1 MKKTIYIAGPMQNCP
16 LFNFPAFDAARD
28 KLIAEGW
35 NVISPADLDRAIGF
49 HETFPASQINTAF
62 LDEALKRDVDAILKS
77 DAIYMLRG
85 WKNSTGATAEYWLAK
100 WRHIEIIEQPTP
112 KIIAFTGKAGS
123 GKNLA
128 ASLLPQGLEY
138 GSWDEIAFAGPLKSM
153 IHVLMGNLTHSHQ
166 AYRDHRDGINQPSKE
181 EEIPH
186 LRKSLRQIMQTLGT
200 EWGREMVCDDLW
212 IQCFRA
218 SVARIREFCPDANIV
233 VTDLRFPNEEKCIR
247 EMGGTIIRIVR
258 SSRKDVASHKS
269 EEQPISADHVIYN
282 DGSLEDLKVE
292 LDKIINTK

>member
-1 MKKTIYIAGPMQNCP
+1 MKKTIYIAGPMINCP
-16 LFNFPAFDAARD
+16 LFNFPAFDVARD

-35 NVISPADLDRAIGF
+35 NVISPADLDRANGF
-49 HETFPASQINTAF
+49 TEHTSSEF
-62 LDEALKRDVDAILKS
+62 LTTRFQDEALKRDVEAILKS

-112 KIIAFTGKAGS
+112 KIIAFTGRAGS
-123 GKNLA
+123 GKDTA
-128 ASLLPQGLEY
+128 ASLLER
-138 GSWDEIAFAGPLKSM
+138 SWVIMAFAAPLKQM
-153 IHVLMGNLTHSHQ
+153 IRSLLSNLQHDNREAEKIALQ
-166 AYRDHRDGINQPSKE
+166 LREFPKE
-181 EEIPH
+181 EVIPYPG
-186 LRKSLRQIMQTLGT
+186 KSPRQLMQTLGT

-212 IQCFRA
+212 IQCFKA
-218 SVARIREFCPDANIV
+218 GVARARGLYPDCNIA

-247 EMGGTIIRIVR
+247 EMGGTIIHIVH

-269 EEQPISADHVIYN
+269 EEQPIFADHVIYN

>member
-1 MKKTIYIAGPMQNCP
+1 
-16 LFNFPAFDAARD
+16 
-28 KLIAEGW
+28 
-35 NVISPADLDRAIGF
+35 
-49 HETFPASQINTAF
+49 
-62 LDEALKRDVDAILKS
+62 
-77 DAIYMLRG
+77 
-85 WKNSTGATAEYWLAK
+85 
-100 WRHIEIIEQPTP
+100 
-112 KIIAFTGKAGS
+112 
-123 GKNLA
+123 
-128 ASLLPQGLEY
+128 
-138 GSWDEIAFAGPLKSM
+138 
-153 IHVLMGNLTHSHQ
+153 
-166 AYRDHRDGINQPSKE
+166 
-181 EEIPH
+181 
-186 LRKSLRQIMQTLGT
+186 MQTLGT

-292 LDKIINTK
+292 VDKIINTK